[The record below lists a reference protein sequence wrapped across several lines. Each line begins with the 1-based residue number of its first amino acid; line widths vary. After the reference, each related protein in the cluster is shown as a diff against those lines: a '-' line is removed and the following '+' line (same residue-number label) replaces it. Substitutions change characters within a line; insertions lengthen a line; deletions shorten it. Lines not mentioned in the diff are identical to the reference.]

1 MARFSLEVWINS
13 RSSQSNVRGRFLR
26 VLLRDL
32 LRLRNRKINEAMK
45 IVSSMPVSLGAGGD
59 SGLL

>member
-1 MARFSLEVWINS
+1 MARFSFEVWISS
-13 RSSQSNVRGRFLR
+13 RSSLSNVRGRFLR
-26 VLLRDL
+26 FLLRDL

-45 IVSSMPVSLGAGGD
+45 IVSSMPVSLGLSGD